1 MGEVAYK
8 KMIFIL
14 IYRLRAVTEHLT
26 DASKDEIFPSIFRR
40 VHHGLVA
47 EFIALGYVGLHEV
60 DETISRLWFSKRQRH
75 DGVMTVWPR

>member
-1 MGEVAYK
+1 MLES
-8 KMIFIL
+8 
-14 IYRLRAVTEHLT
+14 LRAETEHLT

-47 EFIALGYVGLHEV
+47 EFIALGHVSLHEV
-60 DETISRLWFSKRQRH
+60 DETVSGLRFSKRQSD